1 MTMGKENK
9 FNMESQSGKTI
20 IYKFADGI
28 SGIISLLVI
37 ANFYG
42 AAGLGLYYL
51 VESLATIA
59 SRPGNGMGVA
69 VEKYTSVR
77 EQDINELSSTA
88 IAISLLYIA
97 IVFVISSFTYYLL
110 AIRMNRIDITI
121 NLFLAG
127 FAVFATLM
135 IFSILNRAYSGLGN
149 PSGSVLIDTY
159 RGTIQTALQ
168 LVFVYLTFRVYTF
181 LAASAI
187 ATVIGIIYILY
198 KLDIQI
204 ATPSL
209 RGARRLYTYGRWS
222 IPTEISKSVY
232 DRINTIIIG
241 ILLTPAAVGIYESAI
256 RILEP
261 ARYFSY
267 SISRP
272 LLIGSS
278 YAEQNDENL
287 NQLVNKFT
295 PYALI
300 ISLPLFVGSF
310 ITAFDL
316 INVLYSNEFAD
327 SAYILIGGSF
337 AYIFYTQTDV
347 LSGFVHGINRPEI
360 ATKELLIGNITRI
373 LAAVVF
379 LTQFGLYGIIP
390 TIILSDI
397 IRYITI
403 NYGLMQINIT
413 YTPTKL
419 PSMVQA
425 SFYMLLTIIMLD
437 SILPDV
443 TMKVLFTI
451 GAGAI
456 VYLVSLVSINKE
468 FQQFVRQNIK
478 TILD

>member
-1 MTMGKENK
+1 MGKEDN
-9 FNMESQSGKTI
+9 FSMESQSGKTI

-51 VESLATIA
+51 VESLATIV

-69 VEKYTSVR
+69 VEKYTSVQ
-77 EQDINELSSTA
+77 EQDINGLSSTA
-88 IAISLLYIA
+88 VAISLLYML
-97 IVFVISSFTYYLL
+97 IVFMISSIIYY
-110 AIRMNRIDITI
+110 IFSVYMNSINITL

-135 IFSILNRAYSGLGN
+135 VFSILNRAYSGLGN

-159 RGTIQTALQ
+159 RGVIQTILQ
-168 LVFVYLTFRVYTF
+168 LIFVYFTFRVYTF
-181 LAASAI
+181 LVASAI
-187 ATVIGIIYILY
+187 ATVFGIIYIVY
-198 KLDIQI
+198 KSNIQI
-204 ATPSL
+204 AKPSMHH
-209 RGARRLYTYGRWS
+209 AHKIYAYGQWS

-232 DRINTIIIG
+232 DRVNTILIG

-278 YAEQNDENL
+278 YAEQNDEDL
-287 NQLVNKFT
+287 NHLVNKFT

-300 ISLPLFVGSF
+300 ISIPLFVGSF

-316 INVLYSNEFAD
+316 IDVLYNDEFAD
-327 SAYILIGGSF
+327 SAYILIGGAF

-347 LSGFVHGINRPEI
+347 LSGFVHGINKPEI
-360 ATKELLIGNITRI
+360 ATKELLIGNVVRI
-373 LAAVVF
+373 LSAIVF
-379 LTQFGLYGIIP
+379 LTQFGIYGIIP

-397 IRYITI
+397 IRYIAI
-403 NYGLMQINIT
+403 NYGLMHINIT
-413 YTPTKL
+413 YTPTKIRAMIQ
-419 PSMVQA
+419 S
-425 SFYMLLTIIMLD
+425 SFYMLITIIMLD
-437 SILPDV
+437 SIIPAI
-443 TMKVLFTI
+443 TFKVLFTI
-451 GAGAI
+451 SIGAI
-456 VYLVSLVSINKE
+456 IYISSLVYMNEELRYFI
-468 FQQFVRQNIK
+468 RQNIK
-478 TILD
+478 TIVE